1 MPLSYGFVETQGL
14 VGSIEAADAM
24 LKAAKVRLVHKT
36 EIGFGLVTVF
46 VEGELGAVQSA
57 VDAGSA
63 AAERVGQ
70 FVTSHVI
77 ARPFNDAAIFRQ
89 EPELK
94 SPDLNEVDET
104 PVKEEKK
111 PTQQPAQ
118 KTIRKQTP
126 KKIVVK
132 PEKKPTDLV
141 GAILQSLKKKNGATL
156 NELTEILGQDHS
168 EIRVLLKQL
177 IDQEKIEKVQQ
188 RYYLL

>member
-14 VGSIEAADAM
+14 IGSIEAADAM

-57 VDAGSA
+57 VEAGSA

-77 ARPFNDAAIFRQ
+77 ARPYNEAAFFSPDFADKDAGEPQEKNETPIEKETKPSPKPIVKKAPRKTAEKVIRQ
-89 EPELK
+89 EK
-94 SPDLNEVDET
+94 DLGG
-104 PVKEEKK
+104 
-111 PTQQPAQ
+111 Q
-118 KTIRKQTP
+118 
-126 KKIVVK
+126 
-132 PEKKPTDLV
+132 
-141 GAILQSLKKKNGATL
+141 ILQSLKSKKNGATL
-156 NELTEILGQDHS
+156 DELAGHLAKESS
-168 EIRVLLKQL
+168 EIRILLKQL